1 MGRQGCGW
9 GGGEGQENVGEGQ
22 TRSKKHPSGRNLT
35 WSECSLNFLERDR
48 SKGIF
53 NNTKENTK
61 IINWLEEK
69 REGEIY

>member
-1 MGRQGCGW
+1 MGRQG
-9 GGGEGQENVGEGQ
+9 GGGGGQENVGEGQ
-22 TRSKKHPSGRNLT
+22 NRSKKYPSGRNLP
-35 WSECSLNFLERDR
+35 WSECSLNFLECDR

-61 IINWLEEK
+61 IINCLVEK